1 MAVTRETTPQ
11 RVVFFMFLIFLVV
24 AMSPIATLLF
34 EGELLGLVGTLV
46 FFLTFVLFYSITE
59 YFVKLD
65 GGESVSELGVDWDDS
80 TLTQIVIGAIGGT
93 LGAALVL
100 AIAWGFGGDTRPVSE
115 ITTDLIAAEIIITT
129 PTAIFEE
136 LVHRGYVLP
145 RVESLTTRSRAIIV
159 SSLFFSL
166 LHFSWWSVAGFRVDV
181 VGLFVL
187 NMFLGGVVL
196 SMAYYFTGRRLW
208 VPISFHFMWN
218 MVAYLTFP
226 EFPRTAVYLPQV
238 FQIEWGLTTILGF
251 IFGLSLIWGL
261 WMSYGKKE

>member
-1 MAVTRETTPQ
+1 MAVTRETTPS
-11 RVVFFMFLIFLVV
+11 RLIVFMLLIFMVV
-24 AMSPIATLLF
+24 AMSPIVSMLFQGEMLEMAATLA
-34 EGELLGLVGTLV
+34 
-46 FFLTFVLFYSITE
+46 FFLTFLLFYFITE
-59 YFVKLD
+59 YFVRLD
-65 GGESVSELGVDWDDS
+65 GGEGVSELGVAWDGS
-80 TLTQIVIGAIGGT
+80 SLTQIIIGAIGGT

-100 AIAWGFGGDTRPVSE
+100 AIAWGFGADVRPAAE
-115 ITTDLIAAEIIITT
+115 ITGDLIAAEIIITA
-129 PTAIFEE
+129 PTALLEE
-136 LVHRGYVLP
+136 IVHRGYVLP
-145 RVESLTTRSRAIIV
+145 RVESLTSRGTAIMV

-166 LHFSWWSVAGFRVDV
+166 LHFSWWSVAGFRPDV
-181 VGLFVL
+181 LALFIF

-226 EFPRTAVYLPQV
+226 SFPRTEVYLPQI